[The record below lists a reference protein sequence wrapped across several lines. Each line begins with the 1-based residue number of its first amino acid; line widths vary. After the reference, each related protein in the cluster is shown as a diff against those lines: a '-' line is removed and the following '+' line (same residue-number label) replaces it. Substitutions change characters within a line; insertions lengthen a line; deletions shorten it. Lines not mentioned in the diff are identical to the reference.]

1 MPRRDYLDAEPVQR
15 RVEAEIRAVDDAEDP
30 GNAFGLEDAGQD
42 FPAAQL
48 RHWFFCCGKASRD
61 YTPDHV
67 GERERLEF
75 AVLNISCQGAV
86 SMRLIQLIYMCLSIG
101 LSPTGPGRRA
111 GAHGHG
117 GTAARGG
124 DRAGAARPGDPRRKR
139 HDRRGRARQ
148 AGAPIDIDLGDVTLL
163 PGLIDAHV
171 HLAGGEEQTPYED
184 LKQTAARAAI
194 EGVANARK
202 TLLAGFTTVR
212 DLGSRDFAD
221 VALRDA
227 IAAGRVPGPRMLVAV
242 KSLSATGGHGDDN
255 ELPDDIHVERYKALA
270 DGPDDI
276 RRKVRE
282 NVKYG
287 ADWIKL
293 LATGGVMSASTDPT
307 MADYTEEEIRA
318 AVAAAADKRRDVAV
332 HAHGAEGIKRAIRA
346 GVRSIEHASMLDDE
360 AIRLAREHGTWLVM
374 NPYTNRYM
382 LDRGAA
388 GGYEPYQLEKAGTV
402 LEMKMASLRK
412 AVAAGLKLA
421 YGTDAGVQAHG
432 LNGRQLAMYVDAGM
446 SPLQAIRVRDASSTP
461 SCCGWRARSARCGPA
476 PGPTSSP

>member
-1 MPRRDYLDAEPVQR
+1 MRIIL
-15 RVEAEIRAVDDAEDP
+15 
-30 GNAFGLEDAGQD
+30 L
-42 FPAAQL
+42 
-48 RHWFFCCGKASRD
+48 
-61 YTPDHV
+61 
-67 GERERLEF
+67 
-75 AVLNISCQGAV
+75 ISICV
-86 SMRLIQLIYMCLSIG
+86 SIG
-101 LSPTGPGRRA
+101 LAGPVPA
-111 GAHGHG
+111 AAQALTV
-117 GTAARGG
+117 TAARLLEVETGRVLREQVVRVENG
-124 DRAGAARPGDPRRKR
+124 TILSVTPR
-139 HDRRGRARQ
+139 GSGEQ
-148 AGAPIDIDLGDVTLL
+148 VDIDLGDVTLL

-171 HLAGGEEQTPYED
+171 HLVGGEEQTPYED
-184 LKQTAARAAI
+184 LKQTAVRAAI

-227 IAAGRVPGPRMLVAV
+227 IATGRVPGPRMLVAV
-242 KSLSATGGHGDDN
+242 KSLSSTGGHGDEN
-255 ELPDDIHVERYKALA
+255 ELPDDIRVERYKALA
-270 DGPDDI
+270 DGPDAI
-276 RRKVRE
+276 RQKVRE

-293 LATGGVMSASTDPT
+293 LATGGVMSAGTDPT

-318 AVAAAADKRRDVAV
+318 AVAAATDKRRDVAV
-332 HAHGAEGIKRAIRA
+332 HAHGSEGIKRAIRA

-388 GGYEPYQLEKAGTV
+388 GGYEPYQLEKAEQV

-421 YGTDAGVQAHG
+421 YGTDAGVQVHG

-446 SPLQAIRVRDASSTP
+446 SPLQAIRSATIVDAELLRMEGRIGTLRPGAWADIIAVQGDPLADVRALEAPVWIMKAGVVASGSE
-461 SCCGWRARSARCGPA
+461 RAR
-476 PGPTSSP
+476 

>member
-1 MPRRDYLDAEPVQR
+1 MR
-15 RVEAEIRAVDDAEDP
+15 I
-30 GNAFGLEDAGQD
+30 
-42 FPAAQL
+42 FP
-48 RHWFFCCGKASRD
+48 
-61 YTPDHV
+61 
-67 GERERLEF
+67 
-75 AVLNISCQGAV
+75 
-86 SMRLIQLIYMCLSIG
+86 LIYMCLVAQ
-101 LSPTGPGRRA
+101 LVWAQPVTV
-111 GAHGHG
+111 
-117 GTAARGG
+117 TAARLLEVETGRVLRDQVIRIDQG
-124 DRAGAARPGDPRRKR
+124 TIAAVGPRTAGEPV
-139 HDRRGRARQ
+139 
-148 AGAPIDIDLGDVTLL
+148 DIDLGDVTLL

-171 HLAGGEEQTPYED
+171 HLVGGEEQTPYED
-184 LKQTAARAAI
+184 LKQTTARAAI

-227 IAAGRVPGPRMLVAV
+227 ISAGSVPGPRMLVAV

-255 ELPDDIHVERYKALA
+255 ELPEDIHVERYKALA
-270 DGPDDI
+270 DGPDAI
-276 RRKVRE
+276 RQKVRE

-293 LATGGVMSASTDPT
+293 LATGGIMSAGTDPT

-346 GVRSIEHASMLDDE
+346 GARSIEHASMLDDE
-360 AIRLAREHGTWLVM
+360 AVKLAREHGVWLVM

-382 LDRGAA
+382 IERGAA
-388 GGYEPYQLEKAGTV
+388 GGYEPYQLEKGRQV

-412 AVAAGLKLA
+412 AIAAGLKLA

-432 LNGRQLAMYVDAGM
+432 LNGRQFAIYVEAGM
-446 SPLQAIRVRDASSTP
+446 SPLAAIRSATLVNAELLRMEGRIGTLRPGAWADIIAVRGDPLADVRALETP
-461 SCCGWRARSARCGPA
+461 VWIMKAGELVSGSAPAR
-476 PGPTSSP
+476 